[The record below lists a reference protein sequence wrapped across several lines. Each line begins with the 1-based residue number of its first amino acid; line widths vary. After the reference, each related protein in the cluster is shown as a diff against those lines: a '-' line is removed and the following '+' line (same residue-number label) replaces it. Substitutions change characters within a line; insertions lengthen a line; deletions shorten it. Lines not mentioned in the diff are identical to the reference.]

1 MWIPWS
7 STGYDTNAK
16 KKYTFKHKGRKEKE
30 KPNNVSLGPAYV
42 NAPQDAVQ
50 EQSLT
55 QLAARIT
62 QHGGSRGPIPV
73 IIVHVCFRPVTL
85 IRWQT
90 QT

>member
-1 MWIPWS
+1 M
-7 STGYDTNAK
+7 TQMQK

-85 IRWQT
+85 IR
-90 QT
+90 